1 VTPAWSGL
9 PAVGT
14 DLCWPDLPRRSTE
27 ASICMAAFERRLEER
42 CGVVLP
48 TDEGTGDLDADD
60 REGI

>member
-1 VTPAWSGL
+1 
-9 PAVGT
+9 
-14 DLCWPDLPRRSTE
+14 
-27 ASICMAAFERRLEER
+27 MAAFERRLEER